1 MKVYKTDV
9 VYLLF
14 GVVIIIKENVVI
26 IATIEI

>member
-9 VYLLF
+9 VYLLL